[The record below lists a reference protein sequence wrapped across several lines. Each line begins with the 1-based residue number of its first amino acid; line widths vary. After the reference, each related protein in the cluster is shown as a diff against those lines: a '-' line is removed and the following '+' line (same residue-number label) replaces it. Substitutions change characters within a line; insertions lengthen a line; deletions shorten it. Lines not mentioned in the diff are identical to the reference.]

1 MSTTFSG
8 INRLRAGLH
17 ALSEELSDATF
28 AFDQNGD
35 GAELRD
41 GLGWMIDEY
50 IIPRL
55 ADLDGPVVAV
65 LIGSTGAG
73 KSTILNS
80 LAGAHISEPGA
91 VRPTTR
97 APTVWCHPNH
107 AERFGD
113 SFLSGYSTDPEAVRS
128 LNVVSTELHMLEN
141 LAVVD
146 APDFDSVVDV
156 HREIADQLLAVA
168 DVCIFVTSAQRYAD
182 AVPWEFLEKAKAR
195 AVPIRYVVNR
205 LPPPSAGADAAGE
218 IVDDFRAR
226 LLAGG
231 LDPDRSSI
239 IRIREQSIDPGI
251 GGLVA
256 EAVEPI
262 TAYLRQLSDPTYRH
276 EVIIEAAEGA
286 VAEVVREAS
295 KVADLLDDE
304 IDELDR
310 FRRVVDEAYSAQQ
323 TILSEALDNGT
334 LIRGEV
340 VKRWQEFVGT
350 GELLKLLTEGASK
363 MKAWSRRVLGGHV
376 QAEAVVGN
384 EARSELATTV
394 VRRADLAARAVAM
407 AWETSASGRMLLDAE
422 MWGHG
427 PELDDIADDA
437 VQAWM
442 SGLTDLVREQG
453 EGKQRVAK
461 AASLGVNAVAVTL
474 LVTVFVHTGGLTGA
488 EVGVAAGAAAAQQ
501 GLLEHLFGSAA
512 ASSLA
517 QRAREQ
523 LDSALD
529 GVLAADAQRFYRRI
543 DEVDI
548 ADPATIRRLAAQLQL
563 AAKAWH
569 DG

>member
-1 MSTTFSG
+1 MSGTFSG

-17 ALSEELSDATF
+17 ALSEELKDANF
-28 AFDQNGD
+28 AFDLNGN

-65 LIGSTGAG
+65 LIGSTGSG

-80 LAGAHISEPGA
+80 LAGAPISEPGA

-107 AERFGD
+107 ADRFGD
-113 SFLSGYSTDPEAVRS
+113 NFLSGYSTDAEAVRS
-128 LNVVSTELHMLEN
+128 LKVVFSDLPMLEN

-156 HREIADQLLAVA
+156 HREIADELLAVA
-168 DVCIFVTSAQRYAD
+168 DVCLFVTSAQRYAD

-195 AVPIRYVVNR
+195 AVPIRYIINR
-205 LPPPSAGADAAGE
+205 LPSPSGGSDAAGE

-226 LLAGG
+226 LIAGG
-231 LDPDRSSI
+231 LDPDRSAL
-239 IRIREQSIDPGI
+239 IRIREQSIEPAI

-262 TAYLRQLSDPTYRH
+262 SAYLRQLSDPTVRQ
-276 EVIIEAAEGA
+276 ELIIEAAEGT

-295 KVADLLDDE
+295 KIAELLDDE
-304 IDELDR
+304 VDELDR
-310 FRRVVDEAYSAQQ
+310 FRRVVEEAYAAQRSE
-323 TILSEALDNGT
+323 LSDALDNGT

-363 MKAWSRRVLGGHV
+363 MKAWSRRVLGGQV
-376 QAEAVVGN
+376 QAEAVVGT
-384 EARSELATTV
+384 EARSELATTL
-394 VRRADLAARAVAM
+394 VRRADLAARTVAM
-407 AWETSASGRMLLDAE
+407 AWEASATGRTLLESE

-427 PELDDIADDA
+427 SDLDALADEA
-437 VQAWM
+437 VQIWM
-442 SGLTDLVREQG
+442 AGLTDLIREQG
-453 EGKQRVAK
+453 EGKQRFAK
-461 AASLGVNAVAVTL
+461 AASLGVNAVAVAL

-517 QRAREQ
+517 QKARAQ
-523 LDSALD
+523 LDAALD
-529 GVLAADAQRFYRRI
+529 GVLVADAQRFYERI
-543 DEVDI
+543 DAVEL
-548 ADPATIRRLAAQLQL
+548 ADPASLRRLAAQLQL

-569 DG
+569 DD